1 MDRSMT
7 EFYFT
12 GQDLIEM
19 GITPGPGFGVLLN
32 SLNSSLR
39 DTKDMDEDTAYLIL
53 STVVKEYKD
62 ASEAAEKLR
71 IAKMIPMLTRGTAA
85 KVIYNI
91 VPQSEEEVA
100 NVDSVRSTMEQLVLT
115 PTVVAAAVM
124 PDACPAG
131 SIPVGAVAGAK
142 NAIHPGWH
150 SADICCS
157 MFATN
162 FGSVDPKTILDAV
175 HSITHFGPGGRIR
188 NKEVPMPEEL
198 IAALNSGNPFFADR
212 RLQDRAR
219 SHLMTQGD
227 GNHFAFVGKSDKTGD
242 TWLVTHHGSRG
253 FGALLYKKGMEVA
266 EKFRKELCPE
276 LDKGNAFIPYDTDE
290 GRDYWD
296 ALQVVREWTKAN
308 HSLLHGAVSK
318 ATGSDILHQ
327 RWNEHNFVFKDGD
340 IFWHAKGAT
349 PIHNDYLPDTDGVQ
363 IVPLNMSQPILF
375 VKGIRHEGNLGF
387 APHGAGRNYSRTQH
401 KRIMAGETDADI
413 FARETKGIDA
423 RFWCG
428 TIDISELPSAYK
440 DADQVQAQMDQFDL
454 ATVVDRI
461 QPYGAIMAGD
471 LEKDAPWR
479 NKK

>member
-1 MDRSMT
+1 MT
-7 EFYFT
+7 GFYFT
-12 GQDLIEM
+12 GQDLIEV
-19 GITPGPGFGVLLN
+19 GIAPGPEFGALLN
-32 SLNSSLR
+32 KLNSELR
-39 DTKDMDEDTAYLIL
+39 AAEDIDEDSAHLIF
-53 STVVKEYKD
+53 SVVMEEYK
-62 ASEAAEKLR
+62 AKVKAVEELRNAKL
-71 IAKMIPMLTRGTAA
+71 MPMLTRETAVN
-85 KVIYNI
+85 VIYNI

-115 PTVVAAAVM
+115 PTVVGAVVM

-131 SIPVGAVAGAK
+131 SIPVGGVAGAK

-162 FGSVDPKTILDAV
+162 FGSADPKTILDAV
-175 HSITHFGPGGRIR
+175 HSITHFGPGGRSR
-188 NKEVPMPEEL
+188 GKEASMPEGL
-198 IAALNSGNPFFADR
+198 VAALNSGNPFFEDK

-227 GNHFAFVGKSDKTGD
+227 GNHFAFVGRSDETGD
-242 TWLVTHHGSRG
+242 TWLITHHGSRG
-253 FGALLYKKGMEVA
+253 FGALLYKAGMEVA
-266 EKFRKELCPE
+266 EKFRKELCPD

-290 GRDYWD
+290 GRDYWE
-296 ALQVVREWTKAN
+296 ALQVVREWTKTN
-308 HSLLHGAVSK
+308 HSLLHDAVSK
-318 ATGSDILHQ
+318 ATGADVLYQ

-340 IFWHAKGAT
+340 VFWHAKGAT
-349 PIHNDYLPDTDGVQ
+349 PIHNKFLPDTDGVQ

-375 VKGIRHEGNLGF
+375 VKGTRHEGNLGF

-401 KRIMAGETDADI
+401 KRIMAGETDSDI

-440 DADQVQAQMDQFDL
+440 DADQVQAQMAQFDL
-454 ATVVDRI
+454 ANVVDRI

-471 LEKDAPWR
+471 WEKDAPWR
-479 NKK
+479 K